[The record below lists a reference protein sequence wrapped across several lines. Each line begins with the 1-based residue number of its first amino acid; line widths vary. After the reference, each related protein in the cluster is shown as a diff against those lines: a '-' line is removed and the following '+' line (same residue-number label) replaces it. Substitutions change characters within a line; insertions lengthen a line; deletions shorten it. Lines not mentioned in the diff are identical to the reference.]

1 MSELLSQGGYGCV
14 YFPALTCKGKADSS
28 KKSVSKVQRKDWAST
43 NEIEIGKLV
52 KKIKNSSSFFLPIT
66 SSCDIN
72 ISSIDNKLVKD
83 CRVIQ
88 KRPDSDY
95 VLMKMNYL
103 ENIPFTDYLKS
114 RGETNA
120 HLLLKLVESYKNLAG
135 SLEKLADNDVV
146 HHDLKLDNILV
157 SASDNIPVIIDFGIS
172 LNMKNISETDKR
184 LQDYFYVYAP
194 DYYPWSLDIH
204 IINYIVQ
211 VRSDGEYGPINFEEL
226 KEIADDYCK
235 GNLALDAFSDNFK
248 KAYNEKCYTFINSLV
263 GKRNDEVLRIL
274 LNNYKSWDIYALSVI
289 YLRLIGF
296 IFNGKYPKTK
306 FLAEFVQLNLI
317 NLSPNP
323 NERFSCSDSIK
334 YITDMISK
342 EGSLHDLSKT
352 IKSIDI
358 DDESLSESIE
368 AGIQNLKKIAEKGV
382 YKFS

>member
-28 KKSVSKVQRKDWAST
+28 RKSVSKVQRKDWAST

-146 HHDLKLDNILV
+146 HHDLKL
-157 SASDNIPVIIDFGIS
+157 IIF
-172 LNMKNISETDKR
+172 
-184 LQDYFYVYAP
+184 
-194 DYYPWSLDIH
+194 
-204 IINYIVQ
+204 
-211 VRSDGEYGPINFEEL
+211 
-226 KEIADDYCK
+226 
-235 GNLALDAFSDNFK
+235 
-248 KAYNEKCYTFINSLV
+248 
-263 GKRNDEVLRIL
+263 
-274 LNNYKSWDIYALSVI
+274 
-289 YLRLIGF
+289 
-296 IFNGKYPKTK
+296 
-306 FLAEFVQLNLI
+306 
-317 NLSPNP
+317 
-323 NERFSCSDSIK
+323 
-334 YITDMISK
+334 
-342 EGSLHDLSKT
+342 
-352 IKSIDI
+352 
-358 DDESLSESIE
+358 
-368 AGIQNLKKIAEKGV
+368 
-382 YKFS
+382 